1 MAAGTP
7 GLGMFGAIGSGLSIF
22 GAISSGIG
30 SFYSAKNTKASLT
43 FQAEIADNN
52 ARIAELGAQS
62 ELLRGQREEQRVRLQ
77 TSALK
82 GRQRAT
88 LAASGVDL
96 GSQSAVNILSTTDV
110 MGEIDANTVA
120 ANAVQAAWGY
130 RTQAQNLKNEALTKR
145 TTARGINPAMAAA
158 TTLIGGAGNVAQSW
172 YALNKAGAL
181 RSDVRAANK
190 TDDPIQSLGASR
202 GWWGG

>member
-1 MAAGTP
+1 MAAG
-7 GLGMFGAIGSGLSIF
+7 LGFTIF
-22 GAISSGIG
+22 GALSSGIG
-30 SFYSAKNTKASLT
+30 SFYSAKNAKTSLT
-43 FQAEIADNN
+43 FQAEIAENN

-82 GRQRAT
+82 GRQRAN
-88 LAASGVDL
+88 LAASGIDL

-130 RTQAQNLKNEALTKR
+130 RTQAQNLKNDALTKR

-158 TTLIGGAGNVAQSW
+158 TTLIGEAGNVAQSW
-172 YALNKAGAL
+172 YSLKKSGAL
-181 RSDVRAANK
+181 SADVRAANK